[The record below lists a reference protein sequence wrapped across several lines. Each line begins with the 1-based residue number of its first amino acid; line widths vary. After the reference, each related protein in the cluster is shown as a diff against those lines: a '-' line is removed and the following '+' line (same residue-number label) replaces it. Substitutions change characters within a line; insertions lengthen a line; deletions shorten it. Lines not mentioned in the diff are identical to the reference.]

1 MSETPQTAAATIQ
14 AVMKDAQA
22 LGKGE
27 FASTGKGQQGYNFR
41 GIDAVM
47 NLIGP
52 LLRKHGAFIVPEVVQ
67 QKHETTEQ
75 ITRFQNGGE
84 KTQYVTRTVVTVAY
98 HWHGPDGSTV
108 SATVAGEAFDYGDK
122 ATSKA
127 MSVAMR
133 TYLLQTL
140 CLPTNEPDPDLY
152 QYGQDDALPQQ
163 SAPAPAPR
171 AAQAAPSAPRLPAT
185 ANECRDHL
193 FSLSQQRGINP
204 ADIAARVVAIT
215 GGTPIEDVTDAAVLQ
230 QVIAEMEGSVSNAQ

>member
-1 MSETPQTAAATIQ
+1 MPTEAPQTAIATIQ

-27 FASTGKGQQGYNFR
+27 RNAQQGFNFR
-41 GIDAVM
+41 GVDSVM

-52 LLRKHGAFIVPEVVQ
+52 LLRKHGAFIVPELVSHRYETAQ
-67 QKHETTEQ
+67 QEGK
-75 ITRFQNGGE
+75 RGP
-84 KTQYVTRTVVTVAY
+84 QYVTRSVVTVAY

-108 SATVAGEAFDYGDK
+108 TGTVAGEAFDYGDK

-127 MSVAMR
+127 MSVAFR

-140 CLPTNEPDPDLY
+140 TLPTNEPDPDTFT
-152 QYGQDDALPQQ
+152 YGHDQPQQ
-163 SAPAPAPR
+163 AQAAPQAVSRAP
-171 AAQAAPSAPRLPAT
+171 QAAPSAPRRPVT

-193 FSLSQQRGINP
+193 FTLSQQRGINP

-215 GGTPIEDVTDAAVLQ
+215 GGTPIEDVTDAAPLQ

>member
-1 MSETPQTAAATIQ
+1 MPTEAPQTAIATIQ
-14 AVMKDAQA
+14 AVMKDAKA

-27 FASTGKGQQGYNFR
+27 RNAQQGFNFR
-41 GIDAVM
+41 GVDAVM

-52 LLRKHGAFIVPEVVQ
+52 LLRKHGAFIVPELVSHRYETAQ
-67 QKHETTEQ
+67 QEGK
-75 ITRFQNGGE
+75 RGP
-84 KTQYVTRTVVTVAY
+84 QYVTRSVVTVAY
-98 HWHGPDGSTV
+98 HWYGPDGSSITG
-108 SATVAGEAFDYGDK
+108 TVAGEAFDYGDK

-127 MSVAMR
+127 MSVAFR

-140 CLPTNEPDPDLY
+140 TLPTNEPDPDTFT
-152 QYGQDDALPQQ
+152 YGHDEPQQ
-163 SAPAPAPR
+163 AQAAPQAASRAP
-171 AAQAAPSAPRLPAT
+171 QAAPSAPRRPVT

-215 GGTPIEDVTDAAVLQ
+215 GGTPIEDVTDAAPLQ

>member
-1 MSETPQTAAATIQ
+1 MPTEAPQTAIATIQ

-27 FASTGKGQQGYNFR
+27 RNTQQGFNFR
-41 GIDAVM
+41 GVDAVM

-52 LLRKHGAFIVPEVVQ
+52 LLRKHGAFIVPELVSHRYETAQ
-67 QKHETTEQ
+67 QEGK
-75 ITRFQNGGE
+75 RGP
-84 KTQYVTRTVVTVAY
+84 QYVTRSVVTVAY
-98 HWHGPDGSTV
+98 HWHGPDGSSITG
-108 SATVAGEAFDYGDK
+108 TVAGEAFDYGDK

-127 MSVAMR
+127 MSVAFR

-140 CLPTNEPDPDLY
+140 TLPTNEPDPDTFT
-152 QYGQDDALPQQ
+152 YGHDEPQQ
-163 SAPAPAPR
+163 AQAAPQ
-171 AAQAAPSAPRLPAT
+171 AASRTPQAAPSAPRRPVT

-193 FSLSQQRGINP
+193 FTLSQQRGINP

-215 GGTPIEDVTDAAVLQ
+215 GGTPIEDVTDAAPLQ

>member
-1 MSETPQTAAATIQ
+1 
-14 AVMKDAQA
+14 
-22 LGKGE
+22 
-27 FASTGKGQQGYNFR
+27 
-41 GIDAVM
+41 
-47 NLIGP
+47 
-52 LLRKHGAFIVPEVVQ
+52 
-67 QKHETTEQ
+67 
-75 ITRFQNGGE
+75 
-84 KTQYVTRTVVTVAY
+84 
-98 HWHGPDGSTV
+98 
-108 SATVAGEAFDYGDK
+108 
-122 ATSKA
+122 

>member
-1 MSETPQTAAATIQ
+1 MPTEAPQTAIATIQ

-27 FASTGKGQQGYNFR
+27 RNAQQGFNFR
-41 GIDAVM
+41 GVDAVM

-52 LLRKHGAFIVPEVVQ
+52 LLRKHGAFIVPELVSHRYETAQ
-67 QKHETTEQ
+67 QEGK
-75 ITRFQNGGE
+75 RGP
-84 KTQYVTRTVVTVAY
+84 QYVTRSVVTVAY

-108 SATVAGEAFDYGDK
+108 TGTVAGEAFDYGDK

-127 MSVAMR
+127 MSVAFR

-140 CLPTNEPDPDLY
+140 TLPTNEPDPDLY
-152 QYGQDDALPQQ
+152 QYGQDEALPPQNAPQ
-163 SAPAPAPR
+163 PAPQ
-171 AAQAAPSAPRLPAT
+171 AASRTPQAAPSAPRRPVT

-193 FSLSQQRGINP
+193 FTLSQQRGINP

-215 GGTPIEDVTDAAVLQ
+215 GGTPIEDVTDAAPLQ